1 MRRAVLILSLAL
13 VAGSALIW
21 GGAPFGRLA
30 LALGQPRIAVHLF
43 SDPAW
48 RGVSFYR
55 AGAFAEAAGAFAKA
69 GPAAAYNLGNA
80 QAQQAAYAAALES
93 YDLAMAYREDPE
105 AQANF
110 DLVRSFYTGTR
121 IDPDSIAFWG
131 KERIGETVEAEIGRG
146 AGRAAGT
153 GEGVTNTGATVGLPA
168 LQSRDQIGVR
178 KVFDDSFVLANP
190 RWLVTLE
197 DVPGAFLAARLS
209 HEYKRRKKAGQ
220 GQPEADNPW

>member
-1 MRRAVLILSLAL
+1 MRRVVLILALAL

-30 LALGQPRIAVHLF
+30 LALGLPRIAVHLF

-55 AGAFAEAAGAFAKA
+55 AGAFEEAAAAFAEA

-80 QAQQAAYAAALES
+80 KAQQAAYAAALES
-93 YDLAMAYREDPE
+93 YDLAMAYRDDPA

-110 DLVRSFYTGTR
+110 DLVRSFYAGTR
-121 IDPDSIAFWG
+121 IDPGSIAFWG
-131 KERIGETVEAEIGRG
+131 QDRIGETVEAEIGRG

-153 GEGVTNTGATVGLPA
+153 GEDVTNTGATIGLTA
-168 LQSRDQIGVR
+168 LQSREQSRVR
-178 KVFDDSFVLANP
+178 KVFDDSFVVASP

-197 DVPGAFLAARLS
+197 DVPGAFLAARLN
-209 HEYKRRKKAGQ
+209 HEHKRRKKAGQ
-220 GQPEADNPW
+220 GQPEAEDPW